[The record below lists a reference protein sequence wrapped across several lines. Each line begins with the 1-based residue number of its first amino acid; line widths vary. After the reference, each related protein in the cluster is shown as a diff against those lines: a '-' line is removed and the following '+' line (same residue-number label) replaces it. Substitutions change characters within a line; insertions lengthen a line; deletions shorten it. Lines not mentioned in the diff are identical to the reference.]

1 VNRLMCLFFSIFVAS
16 SFASNYQQ
24 APADISQ
31 KFLTIFTQID
41 QTNAFV
47 TQVKTLVS
55 YEPESNIVQQFSV
68 TTTIVLQNTMS
79 KSTGSVNQNG
89 FNQPLDLNGDSA
101 EAYFRA
107 LPRDQL
113 FPLDAQKTDDASNFT
128 YSPVSAVNQLSWQKP
143 LATSAQTDNRNNLL
157 LAPSSFLKKP
167 VQVMF

>member
-1 VNRLMCLFFSIFVAS
+1 MCLFFSIFVAS

-31 KFLTIFTQID
+31 KSQTIFSKIH
-41 QTNAFV
+41 QTNTLV

-55 YEPESNIVQQFSV
+55 YDPELNIVQQFSV
-68 TTTIVLQNTMS
+68 TTAIVL
-79 KSTGSVNQNG
+79 KSPITKSRGSVNQNG
-89 FNQPLDLNGDSA
+89 SNQPLDLNGDSA

-113 FPLDAQKTDDASNFT
+113 FPLYELKTDDASDST
-128 YSPVSAVNQLSWQKP
+128 YSPVSEVNQLSWQKP
-143 LATSAQTDNRNNLL
+143 LATSAQTDNQNNLL
-157 LAPSSFLKKP
+157 LAPSSFAKKP